1 MSHKLAPAIFFM
13 FFSFKVLPDLSAEMS
28 ELSFSIN
35 VINNEI
41 KDNHRLAIKMRQF
54 ILKQLLYIIVWIY
67 ICDIRHVFSLHK
79 RKNTKTSDL
88 YAYNILI

>member
-1 MSHKLAPAIFFM
+1 M

-67 ICDIRHVFSLHK
+67 ICDFRHVFNLHK

-88 YAYNILI
+88 YAYNILM